1 MAQTGK
7 ALTPPRQKRTK
18 QRNRQNSH
26 PQEKGLQIVTVNAQ
40 SCHLNSTFTSP
51 QLPRTQGDPTR
62 GQEQDGGVS
71 PKPGDP
77 GMLAVLWPL
86 LACLDSFLGLL
97 QAAEESLPLDPY

>member
-1 MAQTGK
+1 M
-7 ALTPPRQKRTK
+7 TPL
-18 QRNRQNSH
+18 
-26 PQEKGLQIVTVNAQ
+26 EE
-40 SCHLNSTFTSP
+40 
-51 QLPRTQGDPTR
+51 
-62 GQEQDGGVS
+62 QEQEGGVS